1 MAHIDP
7 LLAQRPELA
16 DTLPDVLSLATA
28 TPTALGA
35 SAPLEVSFARSAALP
50 FLVGA
55 GVGAAA
61 VLAFR
66 RQKQPLFT
74 LFPVSKSV
82 LLSRAVKLVVLG
94 VGRALL
100 RRAFSRAVARAEL
113 QSA

>member
-28 TPTALGA
+28 TPTALVGN
-35 SAPLEVSFARSAALP
+35 APHKASFARSALP
-50 FLVGA
+50 FLVGV

-61 VLAFR
+61 VLALR

-74 LFPVSKSV
+74 LFPVSKSI
-82 LLSRAVKLVVLG
+82 LLSRMVKIVVLG

-100 RRAFSRAVARAEL
+100 RRAFSRAVARAEF
-113 QSA
+113 QAA